1 MWRIVVGLTAVFDR
15 SRFALPH
22 IQNRI
27 EADKR
32 RERQF
37 VRDREDRQKR
47 EEKLARAEDDV
58 QAFAGAVGMEL
69 ASAERLAAFEADPD
83 TYDTA
88 VVTALME
95 NNRQREALQAQ
106 IDAMLAQAYIT
117 EDGTRAFRTEDGTQ
131 VFDERGNDI
140 TDHVDPAITGDTGP
154 SWEDFNA
161 LRQEQAALEAERSAI
176 LDYQQRLV
184 VRFRHL
190 ALIFACPRPNV
201 EISRTTRND
210 KFLVAFLNLT
220 FARRDCGT
228 WDTNV
233 KFTPLDEAREAVAS
247 GTMTEAELDEF
258 EAELRETMPGAVRA
272 QLPGDHPAAAVE
284 QTAEVEQSHQMP
296 SLDGLGGFSM
306 PTMGG

>member
-1 MWRIVVGLTAVFDR
+1 MWRIVVGLTAAFDR

-22 IQNRI
+22 VQNRM

-58 QAFAGAVGMEL
+58 QAFAGAVGLEL
-69 ASAERLAAFEADPD
+69 ASAERLAAFEADLD

-95 NNRQREALQAQ
+95 NDRQREALQAQ

-117 EDGTRAFRTEDGTQ
+117 EDGARAFRTEDGTQ
-131 VFDERGNDI
+131 VFDEHGNDI
-140 TDHVDPAITGDTGP
+140 TEHIDTAFIGDAGP

-161 LRQEQAALEAERSAI
+161 LRQEQAALEAERAAI
-176 LDYQQRLV
+176 LNYQQR
-184 VRFRHL
+184 
-190 ALIFACPRPNV
+190 
-201 EISRTTRND
+201 
-210 KFLVAFLNLT
+210 
-220 FARRDCGT
+220 
-228 WDTNV
+228 
-233 KFTPLDEAREAVAS
+233 LDEAREAVAS

-258 EAELRETMPGAVRA
+258 ETELRETMPEAVRA
-272 QLPGDHPAAAVE
+272 QLPRDHPAAAME
-284 QTAEVEQSHQMP
+284 QTAEVEQSRQMP